1 MSFVASMLLQ
11 TASDIASYVSIG
23 ILLIIVLAL
32 LASSI
37 KIVREYERVVVFT
50 LGRLVGARGPGVV
63 FVVPVVNRVNKIDL
77 RERYLEVPHQTC
89 ITKDNA
95 PTDIDFLIYYKVIEA
110 TQSVVQVQNFEGAS
124 IGIATTT
131 LRAVVGDI
139 PLDELLAKR
148 EQINTVLRTK
158 LDEVTERWGIKV
170 TNVEIREIR
179 PPADVQ
185 EAMVKQMSAER
196 SRRAMVLEADG
207 KRESAILVAEGDKKS
222 TVLRAEGDKQSAI
235 LRAQGYAEALNQI
248 FGAAKTIDSKTM
260 ALQYLD
266 TLKALGAS
274 PSTKYIFPME
284 LTRIFGS
291 SISEQLNS
299 SEEQKTPTVR
309 RFSDE
314 VQHISES
321 EGSAIAEQLGAG
333 ERKRARGGDKA
344 GG

>member
-1 MSFVASMLLQ
+1 MVLQSF
-11 TASDIASYVSIG
+11 SDIASYVSIA
-23 ILLIIVLAL
+23 IFLIIVLAL
-32 LASSI
+32 LGSSI

-63 FVVPVVNRVNKIDL
+63 FIIPFVNRVNKIDL

-95 PTDIDFLIYYKVIEA
+95 PTDIDFLIYFKVIEA

-139 PLDELLAKR
+139 PLDELLARR
-148 EQINTVLRTK
+148 EQINTILRTK

-196 SRRAMVLEADG
+196 SRRAMVLESDG
-207 KRESAILVAEGDKKS
+207 KRESSVLVAEGEKKS
-222 TVLRAEGDKQSAI
+222 TILRAEGDKQAAI
-235 LRAQGYAEALNQI
+235 LRAQGYAEALNQV
-248 FGAAKTIDSKTM
+248 FQAARTVDSKTM

-266 TLKALGAS
+266 ALKALGAS

-284 LTRIFGS
+284 FTNLINPLRDYVK
-291 SISEQLNS
+291 ES
-299 SEEQKTPTVR
+299 SEK
-309 RFSDE
+309 
-314 VQHISES
+314 
-321 EGSAIAEQLGAG
+321 
-333 ERKRARGGDKA
+333 K
-344 GG
+344 

>member
-1 MSFVASMLLQ
+1 MIGSLAQVGLQ
-11 TASDIASYVSIG
+11 TTAEWSEYIG
-23 ILLIIVLAL
+23 LVILLLIVLAF
-32 LASSI
+32 LAYAI
-37 KIVREYERVVVFT
+37 KIIREYERIVMFT

-63 FVVPVVNRVNKIDL
+63 FVVPFINRVIKIDL

-95 PTDIDFLIYYKVIEA
+95 PTDIDFLIYYKVTDA

-148 EQINTVLRTK
+148 EQINQVLRTK

-185 EAMVKQMSAER
+185 EAMVRQMSAER
-196 SRRAMVLEADG
+196 TRRATVTEADG
-207 KRESAILVAEGDKKS
+207 KREASILVAEGEKKS
-222 TVLRAEGDKQSAI
+222 NILRAEGDKQSAI
-235 LRAQGYAEALNQI
+235 LRAEGYAGALNQI
-248 FGAAKTIDSKTM
+248 FSAAKGIDSKTM
-260 ALQYLD
+260 VLQYLD
-266 TLKALGAS
+266 TLKAIGAS

-284 LTRIFGS
+284 FTQMFAKIPGYV
-291 SISEQLNS
+291 
-299 SEEQKTPTVR
+299 K
-309 RFSDE
+309 
-314 VQHISES
+314 ES
-321 EGSAIAEQLGAG
+321 G
-333 ERKRARGGDKA
+333 EDKQQGGP
-344 GG
+344 

>member
-1 MSFVASMLLQ
+1 MLDQALQIGLSDVAGYLE
-11 TASDIASYVSIG
+11 TIV
-23 ILLIIVLAL
+23 LLIIVLAFL
-32 LASSI
+32 GSAI
-37 KIVREYERVVVFT
+37 RIVKEYERIVVFT
-50 LGRLVGARGPGVV
+50 LGRLVGAKGPGVV
-63 FVVPVVNRVNKIDL
+63 FIIPIVNRVNKIDL
-77 RERYLEVPHQTC
+77 RERFLEVPHQTC

-95 PTDIDFLIYYKVIEA
+95 PTDIDFLIYFKVTEA
-110 TQSVVQVQNFEGAS
+110 QQSVVQVQNFEGAS

-148 EQINTVLRTK
+148 EQINQVLRSK

-196 SRRAMVLEADG
+196 TRRAMVTEADG
-207 KRESAILVAEGDKKS
+207 RRESAILVAEGEKKS
-222 TVLRAEGDKQSAI
+222 SILRAEGDRQSAI
-235 LRAQGYAEALNQI
+235 LRAEGYAQALNQI
-248 FGAAKTIDSKTM
+248 FSAAKTIDAKTM

-284 LTRIFGS
+284 FTNL
-291 SISEQLNS
+291 ISPMRDYLKKS
-299 SEEQKTPTVR
+299 G
-309 RFSDE
+309 
-314 VQHISES
+314 
-321 EGSAIAEQLGAG
+321 EGEKG
-333 ERKRARGGDKA
+333 
-344 GG
+344 

>member
-1 MSFVASMLLQ
+1 MISSIALQ
-11 TASDIASYVSIG
+11 TVADYTNLAIG
-23 ILLIIVLAL
+23 VLVVIIVIAL
-32 LASSI
+32 ILSSI
-37 KIVREYERVVVFT
+37 KIIREYERLVVFR

-63 FVVPVVNRVNKIDL
+63 LLLPFINRANKIDL

-95 PTDIDFLIYYKVIEA
+95 PTDIDFLIYYKVMEA

-148 EQINTVLRTK
+148 EQINQVLRSK

-179 PPADVQ
+179 PPKDVQ
-185 EAMVKQMSAER
+185 EAMVRQMSAER
-196 SRRAMVLEADG
+196 TRRAMVTEADG
-207 KRESAILVAEGDKKS
+207 KRESTVLVAEGDKKS
-222 TVLRAEGDKQSAI
+222 AILRAEGDKQSAI
-235 LRAQGYAEALNQI
+235 LRAQGYSEALTTI
-248 FGAAKTIDSKTM
+248 FGAAKSIDSKTM
-260 ALQYLD
+260 VLQYLD

-284 LTRIFGS
+284 FTSLLSPLRDYAKEAS
-291 SISEQLNS
+291 
-299 SEEQKTPTVR
+299 K
-309 RFSDE
+309 
-314 VQHISES
+314 
-321 EGSAIAEQLGAG
+321 
-333 ERKRARGGDKA
+333 
-344 GG
+344 